1 MIFGDVPVA
10 EAQGLILAH
19 SVRLPGGA
27 FKKGRVLSADDIQA
41 LLAAKIETVSGARLE
56 PDDVG
61 EDEAAQAVARAVA
74 GPGLTLGKAFTGRC
88 NIFAEGH
95 GLALIDDGRVD
106 RLNLLDEAMTL
117 GTVAPHALVEAGQMV
132 ATVKVIP
139 FAASRAVVDR
149 CVEIAEEGGPMLRLA
164 PLEARSVGLIQTR
177 LPGMRESVLDSTTGA
192 VATRLAQLDGA
203 LAAEVRCAHSRAEV
217 AEAVAQLHGK
227 GCDIILI
234 AGASAIVDRRDVVPA
249 AVVEA
254 GGAIDHFGMPVD
266 PGNLLLLARL
276 GEARV
281 LGLPGCARS
290 LKLNGFDW
298 VLQRIFA
305 GVDITAS
312 DIMRMGAGGLL
323 MEIPSRP
330 LPRNRAS
337 PRSAERKDEA
347 VATAAPPH
355 IAAVVLAAGQSR
367 RMGALNKLLI
377 EVDGEPMVRRVA
389 SAALASGAT
398 PVVVVTGHEAERL
411 QAALDGLDV
420 TFTHNPDYAE
430 GMSSSLHCGIEALD
444 PARAPGVDG
453 AVVCLGDMPRTS
465 ADLIDRLIAGFG
477 PLEGRAIGVPT
488 YRGKRGNPVL
498 WAARFFGEMRNL
510 SGDVGARHLIGDHA
524 DAVYEIES
532 PDHSVTIDVDTPEA
546 LDALS
551 RAAAR

>member
-10 EAQGLILAH
+10 DAEGLILAH
-19 SVRLPGGA
+19 GVRLPGGA
-27 FKKGRVLSADDIQA
+27 FKKGRVLSADDIRVLQA
-41 LLAAKIETVSGARLE
+41 AGIETVSGARLE

-61 EDEAAQAVARAVA
+61 EDEAAETVARAVC
-74 GPGLTLGKAFTGRC
+74 GPRLTLGDAFTGRC
-88 NIFAEGH
+88 NVFAEGH
-95 GLALIDDGRVD
+95 GLAVIDGARVD

-117 GTVAPHALVEAGQMV
+117 GTVAPFALVEAGQMV

-139 FAASRAVVDR
+139 FAASRAVVER
-149 CVEIAEEGGPMLRLA
+149 CTAIAAEGGPMLRLA
-164 PLEARSVGLIQTR
+164 PLRARTVGLIQTR
-177 LPGMRESVLDSTTGA
+177 LPGTRESVLDSTTGA
-192 VATRLAQLDGA
+192 VATRLARLDGA
-203 LAAEVRCAHSRAEV
+203 LAAEVRCAHTRTEV
-217 AEAVAQLHGK
+217 AEAVGQLHGR
-227 GCDIILI
+227 GCDTILV

-249 AVVEA
+249 AIVEA

-305 GVDITAS
+305 GVEISAA

-330 LPRNRAS
+330 QPR
-337 PRSAERKDEA
+337 RSAAPRGGARADEA
-347 VATAAPPH
+347 PAVAGRPR
-355 IAAVVLAAGQSR
+355 IGAVVLAAGQSR

-389 SAALASGAT
+389 AAALASEAGT
-398 PVVVVTGHEAERL
+398 VVVVTGHEAGRIE
-411 QAALDGLDV
+411 AALAGLDV
-420 TFTHNPDYAE
+420 IFAHNPEHAE
-430 GMSSSLHCGIEALD
+430 GMSGSLERGLEALD
-444 PARAPGVDG
+444 AERAPGIDG
-453 AVVCLGDMPRTS
+453 AVICLGDMPRTS
-465 ADLIDRLIAGFG
+465 AALIDRLIAGFN

-488 YRGKRGNPVL
+488 WRGKRGNPVL
-498 WAARFFGEMRNL
+498 WAARYFGEIRSL

-524 DAVYEIES
+524 DAVYEVES

-546 LDALS
+546 LDAL
-551 RAAAR
+551 RPAAAR